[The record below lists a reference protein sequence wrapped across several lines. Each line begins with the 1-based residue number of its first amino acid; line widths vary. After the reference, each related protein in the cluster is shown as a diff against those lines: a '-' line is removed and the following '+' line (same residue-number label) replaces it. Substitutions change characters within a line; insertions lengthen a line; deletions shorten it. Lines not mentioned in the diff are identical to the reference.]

1 MNKIE
6 LMSITLFAPKIK
18 FSVFNILLD
27 HVANITEMY
36 ILLVLHWIIETNL
49 KNASRHLFIQRE
61 ILLKVF
67 ITCFSSLYMQKLEDW
82 QISSIISS
90 YLEYIPIQNLIYSSL
105 LSNNNNHHHV
115 NGYM

>member
-6 LMSITLFAPKIK
+6 LMSITLFVPKIK

-105 LSNNNNHHHV
+105 LSNNNNNHHV
-115 NGYM
+115 NRYM

>member
-6 LMSITLFAPKIK
+6 LMSITLFVPKIK

-105 LSNNNNHHHV
+105 LSNNNNHHV